1 MLTSEAIAE
10 IVKRVAADTLRGQAI
25 AGVTQEP
32 TQDAVG
38 EAAIFIRIVMPGDGD
53 IPDGDAI
60 GDTTVDVHRALE
72 AAGEERS
79 VMVSFGNEAELA
91 ELAELIA
98 HGDP

>member
-1 MLTSEAIAE
+1 M
-10 IVKRVAADTLRGQAI
+10 
-25 AGVTQEP
+25 TQEP

-60 GDTTVDVHRALE
+60 VDATVDVHRALE

-91 ELAELIA
+91 ELIA
-98 HGDP
+98 HGGP